1 MRFAPKAKAT
11 VSLAA
16 TSSSAAVRI
25 RGTAEDGGQVLIFNA
40 GGSKAFIEIGGGA
53 VAATVPNGPAAG
65 SMVIPAEG
73 WAIVTQPGTHL
84 AGICAPGESATL
96 YAVPGVEF

>member
-16 TSSSAAVRI
+16 TAGSATVPI
-25 RGTAEDGGQVLIFNA
+25 RSHAEDGGQVLIFNA
-40 GGSKAFIEIGGGA
+40 GSSKAFIEIGGAA
-53 VAATVPNGPAAG
+53 VAATVPNGPSAG
-65 SMVIPAEG
+65 SMVIPTDG

-84 AGICAPGESATL
+84 AAICAAGESATL